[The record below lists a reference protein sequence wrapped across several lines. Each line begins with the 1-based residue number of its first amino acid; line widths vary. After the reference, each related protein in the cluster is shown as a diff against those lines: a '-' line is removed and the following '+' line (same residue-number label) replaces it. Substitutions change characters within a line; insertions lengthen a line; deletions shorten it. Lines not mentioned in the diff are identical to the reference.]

1 MRSAVRA
8 RHWAGSLNLSHPN
21 VMERH
26 RFCRMLLITLAGTVL
41 CVGCGKSKGKVL
53 GQSPAGPPK
62 TILAVRAGDTPPKV
76 VLQGRLV
83 EKCPV
88 AGCWFRVQDETG
100 IIKVGTKT
108 AGFVVT
114 EIPLETVVTVA
125 GKVTA
130 EGDEPVIEATG
141 LRF

>member
-1 MRSAVRA
+1 MNRD
-8 RHWAGSLNLSHPN
+8 
-21 VMERH
+21 
-26 RFCRMLLITLAGTVL
+26 RFYKMLLCGLVGTWL
-41 CVGCGKSKGKVL
+41 CTGCGKSKGKVL
-53 GQSPAGPPK
+53 GQPPAGPPK
-62 TILAVRAGDTPPKV
+62 TVLAVRAGDTPPKV

-100 IIKVGTKT
+100 LIKVDTKT

-125 GKVTA
+125 GTVAA

>member
-1 MRSAVRA
+1 MA
-8 RHWAGSLNLSHPN
+8 RN
-21 VMERH
+21 
-26 RFCRMLLITLAGTVL
+26 RFCKMLLSALVGTGL
-41 CVGCGKSKGKVL
+41 CVGCGKSNGKVL
-53 GQSPAGPPK
+53 GQPPAGPPK

-100 IIKVGTKT
+100 IIKVDTKT

-125 GKVTA
+125 GKVVT
-130 EGDEPVIEATG
+130 EGEEPVIEATG